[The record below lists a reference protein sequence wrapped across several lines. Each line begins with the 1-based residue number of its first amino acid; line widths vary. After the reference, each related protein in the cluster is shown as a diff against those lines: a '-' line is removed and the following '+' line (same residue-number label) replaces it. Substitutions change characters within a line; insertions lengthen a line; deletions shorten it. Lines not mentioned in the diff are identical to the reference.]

1 MKYVALILLC
11 SSYIIGAQDIQ
22 LELLSTG
29 LNSPV
34 NIKHAGDDRL
44 FIAERAGYIEI
55 LNTNG
60 SLNPSPFLDINTRVT
75 NNGGEQGLLGIA
87 FHPDY
92 VSNGYFYVNYID
104 NSENTVI
111 SRFSRSTVN
120 TADPTSELILLTISQ
135 PFSNHNGGDMAFGA
149 DGYLYIST
157 GDGGSGG
164 DPQDNA
170 QDLTTFLGKILRIDV
185 DNTDPGKNYA
195 IPNDNPFV
203 SNGTALNE
211 IWAFGL
217 RNPWK
222 FSFDRTTNDLW
233 IADVGQMT
241 YEEINMATP
250 SVSSLGLN
258 YGWRCYE
265 GNSTYNTSGCA
276 NPSTM
281 TFPIAEYSHSG
292 SGVFKCSITGGY
304 RHRGI
309 TQASLNGL
317 YFFADYCS
325 DEIGVLEQSGM
336 NWTMSFTQQYN
347 GNGWSCFGE
356 DINGE
361 LYVAGVD
368 SGNVFKIIDAN
379 LSTENY
385 ELSKIKMYPNPTKNE
400 LTFDLLDTYSRIQS
414 INIYSI
420 QGKLLKSITNFTN
433 PLFTIFVDKMS
444 SGLYLIEIKDK
455 SEVKETRKLILN

>member
-1 MKYVALILLC
+1 
-11 SSYIIGAQDIQ
+11 
-22 LELLSTG
+22 T
-29 LNSPV
+29 
-34 NIKHAGDDRL
+34 
-44 FIAERAGYIEI
+44 
-55 LNTNG
+55 
-60 SLNPSPFLDINTRVT
+60 SL
-75 NNGGEQGLLGIA
+75 
-87 FHPDY
+87 
-92 VSNGYFYVNYID
+92 
-104 NSENTVI
+104 
-111 SRFSRSTVN
+111 
-120 TADPTSELILLTISQ
+120 
-135 PFSNHNGGDMAFGA
+135 
-149 DGYLYIST
+149 
-157 GDGGSGG
+157 
-164 DPQDNA
+164 
-170 QDLTTFLGKILRIDV
+170 LGKILRIDV
-185 DNTDPGKNYA
+185 DNTDAGKNYA
-195 IPNDNPFV
+195 IPSDNPYV
-203 SNGTALNE
+203 SNGSALDE
-211 IWAFGL
+211 IWAYGL